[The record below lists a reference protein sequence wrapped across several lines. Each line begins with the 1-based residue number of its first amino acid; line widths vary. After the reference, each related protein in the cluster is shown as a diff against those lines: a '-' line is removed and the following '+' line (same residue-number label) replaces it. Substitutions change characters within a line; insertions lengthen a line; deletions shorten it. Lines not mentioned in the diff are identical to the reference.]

1 MFVLCELRNRA
12 ETVDTILLCASN
24 KKEVLEKIKTEI
36 FNNLWKKEEQW
47 AEKNDYPT
55 MGALREWCQEYFLFC
70 CWSNVYCFDIYSK

>member
-47 AEKNDYPT
+47 AEKNDFPT
-55 MGALREWCQEYFLFC
+55 EEL
-70 CWSNVYCFDIYSK
+70 

>member
-24 KKEVLEKIKTEI
+24 KKEVLEEIKAEI

-47 AEKNDYPT
+47 AEENDYHAT
-55 MGALREWCQEYFLFC
+55 DTLKEWCHERMKNYHI
-70 CWSNVYCFDIYSK
+70 VEVPYVED

>member
-24 KKEVLEKIKTEI
+24 KKEVLEKIKAEI
-36 FNNLWKKEEQW
+36 FNNLWTKEEHW

-55 MGALREWCQEYFLFC
+55 MGALREWCQERMKNYHI
-70 CWSNVYCFDIYSK
+70 VEVPYVED